1 MKLLLRILV
10 ALRYLQLRRQT
21 REMVQIVAQLPNS
34 TRSAVA
40 TLTMSEIENAARAA
54 VPHLHGSEQLDRYQP
69 WGDAAD
75 AAFAKARSSITQ
87 LKLRGIAL
95 WIAVVYHETRESP
108 REGMRQVH
116 RDVLGM
122 IATLKSAPASS
133 ARPAWHRHAKQNL

>member
-1 MKLLLRILV
+1 MKFLLQILV
-10 ALRYLQLRRQT
+10 AVRYLQLRRQT
-21 REMVQIVAQLPNS
+21 REMLQIVAQLPNS

-40 TLTMSEIENAARAA
+40 TLTMSEIENAARAP

-69 WGDAAD
+69 WGDASA

-95 WIAVVYHETRESP
+95 WIAVIYHETRESP

-122 IATLKSAPASS
+122 IATLKAAPVGT

>member
-21 REMVQIVAQLPNS
+21 REMLQIVAQLPNS

-40 TLTMSEIENAARAA
+40 TLTMSEIENAGRAP

-69 WGDAAD
+69 WGDAGD
-75 AAFAKARSSITQ
+75 AAFAKARSSIAQ

-95 WIAVVYHETRESP
+95 WIAVIYHETRESP
-108 REGMRQVH
+108 REGMRQIH
-116 RDVLGM
+116 RDILSM
-122 IATLKSAPASS
+122 IATLKAVPANT
-133 ARPAWHRHAKQNL
+133 ARPAWHRHAKQNI